1 MRVVTTDEELAV
13 AARDGSES
21 AFDELVARYQARL
34 LRFLLVRCVNRADA
48 EDAIQDT
55 FVNAWKY
62 MHSYDSRWRFS
73 TWLYRIALRNASRQ
87 SMTPTVESI
96 DIADDVDPL
105 TTCIATSERENLW
118 LTARAVLN
126 HDAYSALWLRYVEDL
141 PQKDVASALDRSLA
155 WTKVTLM
162 RSTRR
167 LKKAMSSA
175 EPSTYRSEL
184 HDIS

>member
-1 MRVVTTDEELAV
+1 VTTDEELA
-13 AARDGSES
+13 AAAKDGSEP
-21 AFDELVARYQARL
+21 AFDELVARYQTRL
-34 LRFLLVRCVNRADA
+34 LRFLLVRCNNRADA

-62 MHSYDSRWRFS
+62 IHSYDARWRFS

-87 SMTPTVESI
+87 RLAPAVESI
-96 DIADDVDPL
+96 DIPDDIDPL
-105 TTCIATSERENLW
+105 STCIARSERENLW
-118 LTARAVLN
+118 LTARATLGR
-126 HDAYSALWLRYVEDL
+126 DAYSALWLRYVEDL
-141 PQKDVASALDRSLA
+141 PLKDVASALDRSLA

-167 LKKAMSSA
+167 LKKVMSSG
-175 EPSTYRSEL
+175 EPSNYRSEL